1 MIMKY
6 LTKSSPPVNFH
17 NSIYFKYTA
26 IFILTNII
34 FFMIFVISY
43 FNNLHLNFLINFE
56 IYLSILF
63 TLYIYNFFF
72 EKYKEK
78 YVNKKSLDNNE
89 SEIKLLKAEEK
100 YRKEFLGNV
109 SHELKTP
116 IFNIQGYIY
125 TLLDG
130 AIKDDNVNIKY
141 LKRTKKNI
149 NRLISIVE
157 DLLTISKLETHELKL
172 NIVNFDINELIY
184 DVFDLFEIKKT
195 ENNINLRFETI
206 KKRLLVS
213 ADREYITEVFTNLI
227 SNSLLYGKKEGTT
240 KVKITENQEKITVTV
255 TDDGIGIKK
264 KYLNRIF
271 ERFFRIDKSRSK
283 ELGGTG
289 LGLSIVKHIINGHNE
304 EIYVKSEIGKGT
316 SFKFSLKKA
325 NN

>member
-1 MIMKY
+1 MKY